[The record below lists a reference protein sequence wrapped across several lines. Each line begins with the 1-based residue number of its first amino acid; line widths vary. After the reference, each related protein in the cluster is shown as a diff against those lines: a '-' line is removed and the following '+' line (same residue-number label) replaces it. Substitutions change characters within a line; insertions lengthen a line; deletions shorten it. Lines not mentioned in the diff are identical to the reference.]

1 MQKLFIVNLMGSC
14 TDLLYLQ
21 TLLGLNQGLH
31 HSKEWEETK
40 CNSWQTQWR
49 TAHVR
54 PVMFNRQLLLIS
66 RAINSFSVGNS
77 YSAYRY
83 DEFHPFLF
91 AQHVKSPYLEFE
103 TFDKVL
109 SPVTNRL
116 HLWFW
121 FRCLVCKNMSWL
133 QCDSR
138 SQAVDE
144 FFSKMESQKI
154 DMKALQQEK
163 QALKKLENVKRDHE
177 QRLEAL
183 HQAQVSISQL
193 FTSRPQWLLSPTS
206 FSHLKSPFIWILL
219 SYMCKNLVSWLSGGR
234 QNKGWTGG
242 DESTCGREGTTGCTQ
257 RISQPGGLD
266 WDRHYCKRCTSCR
279 GPRCLCHQGAE
290 AADQPY
296 HHAFKVSPPL
306 PQKQKYHR
314 PLCSFLFTTLV
325 HLLSSRNPYI
335 SEEDH
340 EDEEKKDAVEEKGKK
355 NKNKGQQKKLQKN
368 KPMLVDVDL
377 GLSAYANAKK

>member
-1 MQKLFIVNLMGSC
+1 MLPKVPYMVNYRNRTVGQYVDEPCLFLTGLFFSVVPKILEALKIAETYMEKTENFNGKVRRRSSIDVYLYMQELFIVNMMGSC

-21 TLLGLNQGLH
+21 TLLGFNQGLH

-54 PVMFNRQLLLIS
+54 PVWLNHHLLLIS

-91 AQHVKSPYLEFE
+91 AQHAKSPYLEFD
-103 TFDKVL
+103 TFDKVR

-116 HLWFW
+116 HVWFLLW
-121 FRCLVCKNMSWL
+121 CLVCKNMSRL

-183 HQAQVSISQL
+183 HQAQVSISVL
-193 FTSRPQWLLSPTS
+193 FASRPQCLLSPTS
-206 FSHLKSPFIWILL
+206 YSHLKSPFIFTLL
-219 SYMCKNLVSWLSGGR
+219 NYICKKSCLVVFR
-234 QNKGWTGG
+234 
-242 DESTCGREGTTGCTQ
+242 R
-257 RISQPGGLD
+257 
-266 WDRHYCKRCTSCR
+266 
-279 GPRCLCHQGAE
+279 
-290 AADQPY
+290 
-296 HHAFKVSPPL
+296 
-306 PQKQKYHR
+306 
-314 PLCSFLFTTLV
+314 
-325 HLLSSRNPYI
+325 
-335 SEEDH
+335 
-340 EDEEKKDAVEEKGKK
+340 
-355 NKNKGQQKKLQKN
+355 
-368 KPMLVDVDL
+368 
-377 GLSAYANAKK
+377 